1 MKTLTIQG
9 VPYAVNDKN
18 EVFLYQHSS
27 STEKHVQIGT
37 YDPKTMKVNIFDKW
51 QEAVEERLTLY
62 RASLKKKTE
71 EAMEKARKVQGISA

>member
-18 EVFLYQHSS
+18 EVFMYQHSS
-27 STEKHVQIGT
+27 STDKHVQIGT
-37 YDPKTMKVNIFDKW
+37 YDPKTLTVSLFEKW
-51 QEAVEERLTLY
+51 QDAVEERVTLY

-71 EAMEKARKVQGISA
+71 EAMEKARKVQGISS